1 MHQMYHQLI
10 QPEFQE
16 VKNIQKLFSFSKKL
30 GSGNFGKVY
39 RVVRKLDGRK
49 LALKVVKLKHGDD
62 KGEQREIS
70 IMAQLH
76 HENIAEF
83 VHAYKQ
89 KINERIIVM
98 ELCTGGELFSA
109 IVKKGKLTEGN
120 ARQIM
125 YELLSALQYCHERRI
140 AHLDVKPENI
150 MLSEPVKLGFNR
162 FPPIK
167 LVDFGLSY
175 RFERFKEPLPI
186 RGTPEYLAPEVWKA
200 DKKTLNTYN
209 EKADL
214 WAAGCIMFV
223 MIAGTYPFLNRA
235 VFKGRQM
242 KGNMALMVNTRSVNP
257 SYEYIPIISPSG
269 MTFLEKLFVKDK
281 DKRISAAKSLVDP
294 WFTDNRITTT
304 SYKSVA
310 IRLRHYAAKNKLKRT
325 IIHDIVA
332 EMPDSQKS
340 DVAMIFKGHQEMTL
354 AETKDCILKYLDDK
368 DMPGLTEMIQK
379 LDLNADD
386 VIDTNEFLCAMIA
399 PRYMTRE
406 TYNRFFLE
414 LKAFTGEGISLELLK
429 TVFVDEAQAEKVFA
443 DLDKNEDGTI
453 SSEEFVDW
461 CIQDLG

>member
-1 MHQMYHQLI
+1 MYHQLI
-10 QPEFQE
+10 RPEFQFVE
-16 VKNIQKLFSFSKKL
+16 DIENLFLKRELL
-30 GSGNFGKVY
+30 GSGYFGYVY
-39 RVVRKLDGRK
+39 RVERKSDGRQ
-49 LALKVVKLKHGDD
+49 LALKEVMLKPGGDD
-62 KGEQREIS
+62 KQEQREIS

-89 KINERIIVM
+89 NLLNNTIKKRFIVM
-98 ELCTGGELFSA
+98 ELCTGGNLFSA
-109 IVKKGKLTEGN
+109 IPDNGNLTEGN

-125 YELLSALQYCHERRI
+125 YELLSALQYCHERQI

-150 MLSEPVKLGFNR
+150 MISEPVKDGFDR

-175 RFERFKEPLPI
+175 RFERFKEPLPR
-186 RGTPEYLAPEVWKA
+186 RGTRDYMAPEVWKA
-200 DKKTLNTYN
+200 NGETPNIYN

-214 WAAGCIMFV
+214 WAAGCTMFF
-223 MIAGTYPFLNRA
+223 MIAGTYPFHDN
-235 VFKGRQM
+235 VVGRRM
-242 KGNMALMVNTRSVNP
+242 KSREALMVNAIHDNP
-257 SYEYIPIISPSG
+257 SYEYIESISMSG
-269 MTFLEKLFVKDK
+269 MTFLKKLFVKDK

-294 WFTDNRITTT
+294 WFTENTITTT
-304 SYKSVA
+304 SHKSVA
-310 IRLRHYAAKNKLKRT
+310 IRLRHYAAKNKLKRI

-332 EMPDSQKS
+332 ELPDSQKA
-340 DVAMIFKGHQEMTL
+340 DVAMIFKGPQEMTL
-354 AETKDCILKYLDDK
+354 AETRDCILKYLDEK
-368 DMPGLTEMIQK
+368 DMPELTEMIQK

-414 LKAFTGEGISLELLK
+414 NDIGDGLTLSNLKLF
-429 TVFVDEAQAEKVFA
+429 FMDEAQAEQVFA
-443 DLDKNEDGTI
+443 DLDKNKDGTI
-453 SSEEFVDW
+453 SSDEFVDW